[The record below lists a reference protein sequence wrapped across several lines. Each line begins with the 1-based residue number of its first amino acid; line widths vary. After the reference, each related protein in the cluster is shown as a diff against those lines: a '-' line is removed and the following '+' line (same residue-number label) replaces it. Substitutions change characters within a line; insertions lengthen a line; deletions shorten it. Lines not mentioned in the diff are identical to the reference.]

1 MKKKS
6 VEKMKT
12 KPGNYFRFGFPPN
25 CAVAAFTGD
34 NCASVEGLRAQNG
47 DIAVRCGTSD
57 NLILLG
63 KDLKPNI
70 YGHLFVS
77 SIESAPYFINLCY
90 KNGSLAREELSRMFC
105 DADWNKFE
113 ATLSSTPVGNDGY
126 VGLFYFKPEH
136 IPQNGLGVYLFD
148 PNNQKI
154 ENSSPERKVRA
165 LVEGQFLM
173 KRVHI
178 ERLGGF
184 SNVNRKPRILITG
197 GASRNKSIC
206 EIIANVCGGDVYYSG
221 K

>member
-1 MKKKS
+1 MKI
-6 VEKMKT
+6 

-47 DIAVRCGTSD
+47 DIAVSCGTSD

-77 SIESAPYFINLCY
+77 SIKSAPYFINLCY

-113 ATLSSTPVGNDGY
+113 KTLSSTPVGNDGY
-126 VGLFYFKPEH
+126 IGLFYFKPEH
-136 IPQNGLGVYLFD
+136 IPQNGHGVYLFD

-154 ENSSPERKVRA
+154 ENLSSERKVRA

-173 KRVHI
+173 KRVHL

-184 SNVNRKPRILITG
+184 SNVNRRPRILITG

-206 EIIANVCGGDVYYSG
+206 EIIANVYGGDVYYSG
-221 K
+221 T